1 VFYPAASNVLDSRGL
16 QVIASN
22 KTNSDRRGGGRFAVA
37 IFAALT
43 AAPAAFAA
51 DMPSPAPVY
60 AKAPVPVANDWTG
73 FYLGAGLGSR
83 SANVSEQTLSAAIQS
98 TNAAQSFNAMA
109 PNQCLALLCGATQA
123 LDHTAFR
130 FSPYFGYNWQIGPQW
145 LVGLEGDVGF
155 GSKTST
161 INGVP
166 LPSAGF
172 LDLNNLQGD
181 SFAIKTGWD
190 ASARAR
196 VGYLVTPDLLVYA
209 TGGAAWQHIEATST
223 IGPFNQFSGFIANSI
238 TDARTAHGYTVG
250 GGIETMVWGHWL
262 LRGEFR
268 YSDFGTITNTDVR
281 TEPTLNNNTFTTN
294 YKLHLTTETALVGVA
309 YKF

>member
-1 VFYPAASNVLDSRGL
+1 
-16 QVIASN
+16 VIARG
-22 KTNSDRRGGGRFAVA
+22 KTNSDRLGGRRFVIA
-37 IFAALT
+37 IIAALA
-43 AAPAAFAA
+43 AAPTAFAA

-83 SANVSEQTLSAAIQS
+83 SANVSEQTLSAAFNGSTLLDPATCQVVVCGTTQS
-98 TNAAQSFNAMA
+98 
-109 PNQCLALLCGATQA
+109 

-161 INGVP
+161 INGVS
-166 LPSAGF
+166 LPGAGA
-172 LDLNNLQGD
+172 LSSINAQGD
-181 SFAIKTGWD
+181 SFAVKTGWD

-209 TGGAAWQHIEATST
+209 TGGAAWQHIDATST
-223 IGPFNQFSGFIANSI
+223 CGRFSGNCDGFTNS
-238 TDARTAHGYTVG
+238 TDTKTKLGYTIG

-281 TEPTLNNNTFTTN
+281 TDLPLTDVLTAS
-294 YKLHLTTETALVGVA
+294 YKLRLTTETALIGAA